1 LKILYTFNSLTSHL
15 YTVSQKMVHQTYG
28 DNFVNS

>member
-1 LKILYTFNSLTSHL
+1 MIVVHYYGYSYY
-15 YTVSQKMVHQTYG
+15 YTVSQKVVHQTYG